1 MDFFEKMGKRIS
13 DASQN
18 VAQQTKG
25 LAETTKL
32 NSAISK
38 TEKQIAQLISVLGQT
53 YYENHKN
60 DPSAEGL
67 DTIAQINTLYAEI
80 EANREKIKQIKGITK
95 CANCGTELPAGASFC
110 NVCGTQVTP
119 PAQPEPAAAPAGRVC
134 PTCQAA
140 VEEGNLFCKYCGT
153 KLS

>member
-1 MDFFEKMGKRIS
+1 MDFFEKIGKRIS
-13 DASQN
+13 DAGQN
-18 VAQQTKG
+18 VAQQTKD

-38 TEKQIAQLISVLGQT
+38 TEKQITQLFTVLGQA

-60 DPSAEGL
+60 DPNTEQQ
-67 DTIAQINTLYAEI
+67 DTISQINALYAEI

-95 CANCGTELPAGASFC
+95 CANCGTELPAGAAFC
-110 NVCGTQVTP
+110 NVCGNPVTP
-119 PAQPEPAAAPAGRVC
+119 AAQPEPTAPQGRVC

-140 VEEGNLFCKYCGT
+140 VEEGFLFCKYCGT
-153 KLS
+153 KLD